1 MRAII
6 LILLICIASNHAQAQ
21 NNQSFLSKFWESSD
35 YRVTNKLMSEVSRSI
50 YFNLTRKYYPDK
62 SFEALVSKIEN
73 IRKDSKLQDYLL
85 LKFLETYG
93 NGELLRLQLA
103 NVSGSQI
110 MGNKVADYIVKR
122 YSNDKRYLDFLKL
135 SKEKKVIADSI
146 TTDNTYKDLKQD
158 TTFTKIEIEAEFP
171 GGSSQWAKYLQTEL
185 AKLDDLPNVH
195 VVIKY
200 IIGKEGN
207 IVKAEM
213 ETPIDENTDNKLL
226 SIFLNS
232 PKWKPATQNGKP
244 VNAYRKQPITL
255 GGTEE

>member
-1 MRAII
+1 M
-6 LILLICIASNHAQAQ
+6 
-21 NNQSFLSKFWESSD
+21 SD
-35 YRVTNKLMSEVSRSI
+35 ASRSI

-62 SFEALVSKIEN
+62 SFEALVLKIEN

-93 NGELLRLQLA
+93 NGELLSMQLA
-103 NVSGSQI
+103 NVSGSYI
-110 MGNKVADYIVKR
+110 MGNKVADYIVKK
-122 YSNDKRYLDFLKL
+122 YSTDRRYLDFLKL

-146 TTDNTYKDLKQD
+146 TTDNPNKDLNQD

-200 IIGKEGN
+200 IINKDGS
-207 IVKAEM
+207 ITSAEI
-213 ETPIDENTDNKLL
+213 ETPVDESTDKRLL
-226 SIFLNS
+226 AIFLNS
-232 PKWKPATQNGKP
+232 PKWNPATQDGKP

-255 GGTEE
+255 GSTEE